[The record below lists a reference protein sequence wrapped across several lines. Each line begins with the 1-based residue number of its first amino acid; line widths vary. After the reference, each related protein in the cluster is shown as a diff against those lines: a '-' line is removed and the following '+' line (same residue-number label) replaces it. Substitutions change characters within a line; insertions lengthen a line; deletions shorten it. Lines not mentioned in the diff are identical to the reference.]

1 MSNQINAVATRV
13 RPSRSKAAVAER
25 AALQAMSLV
34 AVAPVIEVVLPV
46 VEAVVTPVIEAMV
59 EAVINAAV
67 ESLIAGETFT
77 HVGYATDKK
86 GKGAVRY
93 TNDKRRTRTLV
104 RAGCTDVIFIEL
116 PTAMNKVDI
125 DASEFIAQVMPVV
138 AKTAV
143 A

>member
-1 MSNQINAVATRV
+1 
-13 RPSRSKAAVAER
+13 
-25 AALQAMSLV
+25 
-34 AVAPVIEVVLPV
+34 
-46 VEAVVTPVIEAMV
+46 VIEAMV

-138 AKTAV
+138 AETAV

>member
-1 MSNQINAVATRV
+1 MSTQTNAVTARV
-13 RPSRSKAAVAER
+13 RPSRSKAAIAER

-34 AVAPVIEVVLPV
+34 VAAPVTEAV
-46 VEAVVTPVIEAMV
+46 VEAAIESV
-59 EAVINAAV
+59 
-67 ESLIAGETFT
+67 IAGETFT
-77 HVGYATDKK
+77 FVGYATDKK

-104 RAGCTDVIFIEL
+104 RAGCTDVKFVEL
-116 PTAMNKVDI
+116 PAPMSKAEI

-138 AKTAV
+138 AETAV

>member
-1 MSNQINAVATRV
+1 MSTQVNAVATRV
-13 RPSRSKAAVAER
+13 RPSRSKAAIAER

-34 AVAPVIEVVLPV
+34 AVAPEAVA
-46 VEAVVTPVIEAMV
+46 EAVVDAAIEAIV
-59 EAVINAAV
+59 
-67 ESLIAGETFT
+67 AGETFT

-104 RAGCTDVIFIEL
+104 RAGCTDVKFIEL
-116 PTAMNKVDI
+116 PQPMSKADI

-138 AKTAV
+138 AETAV

>member
-1 MSNQINAVATRV
+1 MSIQINAVATRV
-13 RPSRSKAAVAER
+13 RPSRSKAAIAER

-34 AVAPVIEVVLPV
+34 VVAPV
-46 VEAVVTPVIEAMV
+46 VEAVA
-59 EAVINAAV
+59 EAVIEAAV

-104 RAGCTDVIFIEL
+104 RAGCTDVKFIEL
-116 PTAMNKVDI
+116 PNAMSKVDI
-125 DASEFIAQVMPVV
+125 DASEFIAQVMPAVV
-138 AKTAV
+138 ETAV